1 MSSGSNGLRWGAI
14 SQQAGRVF
22 SHGVL
27 SKPPANTR
35 PPSSPKFIR
44 AHNILWHAPHSSR
57 IRPSIVG
64 SASHATHPVLDGSI
78 HHVTVT
84 QACESALAPWRD
96 PFWLK
101 RGVILDTAHRRKVV
115 KTDASNKGWGA
126 LCEGKPTFACGPKR
140 SRGCKPTAYKC

>member
-1 MSSGSNGLRWGAI
+1 MTAFFSGGCGVFLTGCYQSPPPTLVPLLPRSSYEL
-14 SQQAGRVF
+14 
-22 SHGVL
+22 
-27 SKPPANTR
+27 T
-35 PPSSPKFIR
+35 
-44 AHNILWHAPHSSR
+44 ILWHAPHSSR
-57 IRPSIVG
+57 IRPFIVG

-115 KTDASNKGWGA
+115 KTDASNKRWGA
-126 LCEGKPTFACGPKR
+126 LCEGKPTFGLWSEEESGLQTNCL
-140 SRGCKPTAYKC
+140 